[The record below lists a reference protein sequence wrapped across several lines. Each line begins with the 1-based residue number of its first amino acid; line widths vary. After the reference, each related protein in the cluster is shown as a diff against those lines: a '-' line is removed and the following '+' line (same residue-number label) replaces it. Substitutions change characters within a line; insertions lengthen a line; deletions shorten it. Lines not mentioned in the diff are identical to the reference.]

1 MTEATWRKSG
11 GKVVFS
17 LGQLGIIMDENV
29 LGSLPQRIHGK
40 SILDGLN
47 IKIKKAK
54 TIKHLENNM
63 EYLSDFRVGKKTKR
77 FEP

>member
-1 MTEATWRKSG
+1 
-11 GKVVFS
+11 
-17 LGQLGIIMDENV
+17 MDENV